1 MKKILIISLACVLA
15 FTTTACSLFKKT
27 DAVKFKEE
35 YESLNGVKSKKTG
48 KINRSVNIS
57 KDNVFVYK
65 KASDIVDAINNK
77 ETFAVYFGFSECPWC
92 RSVISTLSEVATDIG
107 IDEIYYVNVSDI
119 RDELEVKNGK
129 IVTKKQGDKSYM
141 KLLKLLDN
149 VLDDYTLTDDNDKEI
164 STSEKRIYAPNVVSV
179 VAGKAIKKDTGI
191 SDKQTNP
198 YMKLTAKMKK
208 ETYNKF
214 KCILECVTENKNSCS
229 IDKKC

>member
-129 IVTKKQGDKSYM
+129 VVTKKQGDKSYM

-198 YMKLTAKMKK
+198 YMKLTDKMEK

-214 KCILECVTENKNSCS
+214 KCVLDCIVETNNTCTKE
-229 IDKKC
+229 KC

>member
-35 YESLNGVKSKKTG
+35 YESLNGEKSKKTG

-107 IDEIYYVNVSDI
+107 IDEIYYVDVSDI

-129 IVTKKQGDKSYM
+129 VVTKKEGDKSYM
-141 KLLKLLDN
+141 GLLKLLDN
-149 VLDDYTLTDDNDKEI
+149 VLDDYTLTDDSDKEI

-214 KCILECVTENKNSCS
+214 KCVLDCIVETNNTCTKE
-229 IDKKC
+229 KC

>member
-35 YESLNGVKSKKTG
+35 YESLNGEKSKKTG

-107 IDEIYYVNVSDI
+107 IDEIYYVDVSDI

-129 IVTKKQGDKSYM
+129 VVTKKQGDKSYM
-141 KLLKLLDN
+141 ELLKLLDN
-149 VLDDYTLTDDNDKEI
+149 VLDDYTLTDDSDKEI

-198 YMKLTAKMKK
+198 YMKLTAKIKK

-214 KCILECVTENKNSCS
+214 KCVLDCIVETNNTCTKE
-229 IDKKC
+229 KC

>member
-107 IDEIYYVNVSDI
+107 IDEIYYVDVSDI

-129 IVTKKQGDKSYM
+129 VVTKKQGDKSYM
-141 KLLKLLDN
+141 ELLKLLDN
-149 VLDDYTLTDDNDKEI
+149 VLDDYTLTDDSDKEI

-179 VAGKAIKKDTGI
+179 VAGKAIKKDAGI

-214 KCILECVTENKNSCS
+214 KCVLDCIVETNNTCTKE
-229 IDKKC
+229 KC

>member
-129 IVTKKQGDKSYM
+129 VVTKKQGDKSYM

-214 KCILECVTENKNSCS
+214 KCVLDCIVETNNTCTKE
-229 IDKKC
+229 KC

>member
-107 IDEIYYVNVSDI
+107 IDEIYYVDVSDI
-119 RDELEVKNGK
+119 RDELEIKNEK
-129 IVTKKQGDKSYM
+129 VVTKKQGDKSYM
-141 KLLKLLDN
+141 ELLKLLDN
-149 VLDDYTLTDDNDKEI
+149 VLDDYTLTDDSDKEI

-198 YMKLTAKMKK
+198 YMKLTTKMKK

-214 KCILECVTENKNSCS
+214 KCVLDCIVETNNTCTKE
-229 IDKKC
+229 KC

>member
-15 FTTTACSLFKKT
+15 FTATACSLFKKT
-27 DAVKFKEE
+27 DAVNFKKE

-48 KINRSVNIS
+48 KVNRRVNID

-65 KASDIVDAINNK
+65 KAADIVDAINNK

-107 IDEIYYVNVSDI
+107 IDEIYYVDVSDI

-129 IVTKKQGDKSYM
+129 VVTKKQGDKSYM

-149 VLDDYTLTDDNDKEI
+149 VLDDYTLTDDSDKEI

-198 YMKLTAKMKK
+198 YMELTTEMKK

-214 KCILECVTENKNSCS
+214 KCVLDCIVETNNTCTKE
-229 IDKKC
+229 KC

>member
-129 IVTKKQGDKSYM
+129 VVTKKQGDKSYM

-198 YMKLTAKMKK
+198 YMKLTAKMEK

-214 KCILECVTENKNSCS
+214 KCVLDCIVETNNTCTKE
-229 IDKKC
+229 KC

>member
-15 FTTTACSLFKKT
+15 FTSTACSLFKKT

-107 IDEIYYVNVSDI
+107 IDEIYYVDVSDI

-129 IVTKKQGDKSYM
+129 VVTKKQGDKSYM
-141 KLLKLLDN
+141 ELLKLLDN
-149 VLDDYTLTDDNDKEI
+149 VLDDYTLTDDSDKEI

-214 KCILECVTENKNSCS
+214 KCVLDCIVETNNTCTKE
-229 IDKKC
+229 KC

>member
-179 VAGKAIKKDTGI
+179 VADKAIKKDTGI

-208 ETYNKF
+208 ETDNKF
-214 KCILECVTENKNSCS
+214 KCVLDCIVETNNTCTKE
-229 IDKKC
+229 KC

>member
-214 KCILECVTENKNSCS
+214 KCVLDCIVETNNTCTKE
-229 IDKKC
+229 KC

>member
-107 IDEIYYVNVSDI
+107 IDEIYYVDVSDI

-129 IVTKKQGDKSYM
+129 VVTKKQGDKSYM
-141 KLLKLLDN
+141 ELLKLLDN
-149 VLDDYTLTDDNDKEI
+149 VLDDYTLTDDSDKEI

-198 YMKLTAKMKK
+198 YMKLTAKIKK

-214 KCILECVTENKNSCS
+214 KCVLDCIVETNNTCTKE
-229 IDKKC
+229 KC

>member
-107 IDEIYYVNVSDI
+107 IDEIYYVDVSDI

-129 IVTKKQGDKSYM
+129 VVTKKQGDKSYM
-141 KLLKLLDN
+141 ELLKLLDN
-149 VLDDYTLTDDNDKEI
+149 VLDDYTLTDDSDKEI

-214 KCILECVTENKNSCS
+214 KCVLDCIVETNNTCTKE
-229 IDKKC
+229 KC

>member
-92 RSVISTLSEVATDIG
+92 RSIISTLSEVATDIG
-107 IDEIYYVNVSDI
+107 IDEIYYVDVSDI

-129 IVTKKQGDKSYM
+129 VVTKKQGDKSYM
-141 KLLKLLDN
+141 ELLKLLDN
-149 VLDDYTLTDDNDKEI
+149 VLDDYTLTDDSDKEI

-214 KCILECVTENKNSCS
+214 KCVLDCIVETNNTCTKE
-229 IDKKC
+229 KC

>member
-1 MKKILIISLACVLA
+1 M
-15 FTTTACSLFKKT
+15 
-27 DAVKFKEE
+27 
-35 YESLNGVKSKKTG
+35 
-48 KINRSVNIS
+48 
-57 KDNVFVYK
+57 
-65 KASDIVDAINNK
+65 
-77 ETFAVYFGFSECPWC
+77 
-92 RSVISTLSEVATDIG
+92 SEVATDIG

-214 KCILECVTENKNSCS
+214 KCVLDCIVETNNTCTKE
-229 IDKKC
+229 KC

>member
-35 YESLNGVKSKKTG
+35 YESLNGEKSKKTG

-107 IDEIYYVNVSDI
+107 IDEIYYVDVSDI

-129 IVTKKQGDKSYM
+129 VVTKKQGDKSYM
-141 KLLKLLDN
+141 ELLKLLDN
-149 VLDDYTLTDDNDKEI
+149 VLDDYTLTDDSDKEI

-214 KCILECVTENKNSCS
+214 KCVLDCIVETNNTCTKE
-229 IDKKC
+229 KC

>member
-107 IDEIYYVNVSDI
+107 IDEIYYVDVSDI

-129 IVTKKQGDKSYM
+129 VVTKKEGDKSYM
-141 KLLKLLDN
+141 ELLKLLDN
-149 VLDDYTLTDDNDKEI
+149 VLDDYTLTDDSDKEI

-214 KCILECVTENKNSCS
+214 KCVLDCIVETNNTCTKE
-229 IDKKC
+229 KC

>member
-107 IDEIYYVNVSDI
+107 IDEIYYVDVSDI

-129 IVTKKQGDKSYM
+129 VVTKKQGDKSYM
-141 KLLKLLDN
+141 ELLKLLDN
-149 VLDDYTLTDDNDKEI
+149 VLDDYTLTDDSDKEI

-208 ETYNKF
+208 EIYNKF
-214 KCILECVTENKNSCS
+214 KCVLDCIVETNNTCTKE
-229 IDKKC
+229 KC